1 MAHSKIENWAY
12 HLKELLLNFQK
23 ILKLLKIG
31 HQNSSYRAKSITVT
45 CVCVCADTHEE
56 SCKDV
61 DLLDLERRE
70 WLYCGLSCNLHEQLS
85 SWHKAMGFA
94 IPGHWGQG
102 QYTSLKGGGEIIIIV
117 GYSSMA
123 LRILSS
129 LRRCVAYCAMRES
142 TSTVWWWALANSTAR
157 LH

>member
-102 QYTSLKGGGEIIIIV
+102 QYTLLKGGEIIIIV